1 MTAAVLMVVF
11 CTAGIGFLVC
21 FFVGLCK
28 EQTCVWICYLLR
40 LQPEL
45 RELPLDQQERKQD
58 RPLTAA

>member
-28 EQTCVWICYLLR
+28 EQTCVWICYLVR
-40 LQPEL
+40 LHPEL
-45 RELPLDQQERKQD
+45 GEHSLDRQEGKHE